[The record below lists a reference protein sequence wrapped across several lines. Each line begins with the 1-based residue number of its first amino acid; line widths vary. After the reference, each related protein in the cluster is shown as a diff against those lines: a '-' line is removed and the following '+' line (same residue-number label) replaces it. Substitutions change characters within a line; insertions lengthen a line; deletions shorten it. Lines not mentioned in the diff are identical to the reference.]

1 MRQGGSTHTAIRDE
15 IKAARKDL
23 VENGTFK
30 EKVAYFFDY
39 YAIHTIVIAV
49 ILIFTVAFIYHQVTK
64 PEIVFNGLL
73 LNVLSFEEG
82 NPVEDLE
89 SGFMDYIDMN
99 TKEYDF
105 SVNSSLIYKLGDDS
119 GQTQMNDYQ
128 SSQVIMTLC
137 SAGAVD
143 FISSPLDSILE
154 YGYGDLIA
162 NLEDVLTEEELE
174 KYRPYFL
181 YADLTVVKQKAEAF
195 DNNIKASDIPCPDPT
210 KPEEMKEPIP
220 IFIDV
225 SKCEKMANIYDYSSD
240 TIVVAFAANA
250 PNRDRFPDFLAYI
263 FEE

>member
-1 MRQGGSTHTAIRDE
+1 MAIRDE

-49 ILIFTVAFIYHQVTK
+49 ILIFTVAFIYRQVTK

-128 SSQVIMTLC
+128 SSQAIMTLC

-143 FISSPLDSILE
+143 FISSPLE
-154 YGYGDLIA
+154 
-162 NLEDVLTEEELE
+162 
-174 KYRPYFL
+174 
-181 YADLTVVKQKAEAF
+181 F
-195 DNNIKASDIPCPDPT
+195 DNNIKANDIPCPDPT